1 MSQLF
6 ASPEEPQAEGTSTTP
21 VAVKVDGSL
30 LHDDASA
37 PDSASSPDSPVS
49 HDSAVLHDSAVSH
62 DSAAAETKAVQ
73 AVPVAD
79 GSTPSPYAPPAHASA
94 AYAPAPA
101 ATNGRTPDAIFGTPM
116 LEQGGPVNYSVPPV
130 QGGLPRPP
138 RGRNGAFAGIA
149 ALALLLGTAGGVG
162 GAAAYEAWGPDQ
174 PSTATLP
181 IAAGTPASHAEAGSV
196 AAVAQAVLP
205 SVVQIE
211 ATNGGA
217 GTATGSGV
225 IIRADGYILTNNH
238 VIESSDGVVSVLF
251 SDGHVEDGKVV
262 GKSVEYD
269 LAVVHVERTDL
280 TPLVLGDSDAMLV
293 GDPVIAIGSPL
304 GLDSTVTTGIVSAVD
319 RPVTTGDSAQGS
331 AFIAAIQTDA
341 AINPGNSGGP
351 LLNSAGEVIGINSA
365 IAALPG
371 ATQATGAGSVGLGFA
386 IPSNQARRVS
396 EELIANGK
404 AEVPVIGALLDIG
417 YKGRGVRVSDSSQL
431 EAGQSGVVAGSPAD
445 KAGIKEGDI
454 IVAID
459 GNPVADADT
468 AVVRIRSH
476 APGDQVTFTVERD
489 GKDTDVTLTLSSLSS
504 VDYKDDTVASDA
516 PQ

>member
-6 ASPEEPQAEGTSTTP
+6 ASPEEPQAEGAETAP
-21 VAVKVDGSL
+21 GAVKVDDAAPVDGS
-30 LHDDASA
+30 
-37 PDSASSPDSPVS
+37 VS
-49 HDSAVLHDSAVSH
+49 D
-62 DSAAAETKAVQ
+62 AAAQ
-73 AVPVAD
+73 AIPVAD
-79 GSTPSPYAPPAHASA
+79 GAAPSPYAPEAHTPTAYASA
-94 AYAPAPA
+94 PAVPGA
-101 ATNGRTPDAIFGTPM
+101 RTPDAIFGTPTP
-116 LEQGGPVNYSVPPV
+116 EQDGSINYSVPPV
-130 QGGLPRPP
+130 QGALPRPP
-138 RGRNGAFAGIA
+138 RGRKGAFAGIA
-149 ALALLLGTAGGVG
+149 ALALLLGTGGGIG

-174 PSTATLP
+174 TPTATLP
-181 IAAGTPASHAEAGSV
+181 IAAGTAVSQTETGSV
-196 AAVAQAVLP
+196 AAVAAAVLP

-217 GTATGSGV
+217 GTSTGSGV

-251 SDGHVEDGKVV
+251 SDGHVEDGTVV

-319 RPVTTGDSAQGS
+319 RPVTTGDSSEGS
-331 AFIAAIQTDA
+331 AYIAAIQTDA

-351 LLNSAGEVIGINSA
+351 LLNSVGEVIGINSA

-386 IPSNQARRVS
+386 IPSNQARRVA
-396 EELIANGK
+396 EELIATGK
-404 AEVPVIGALLDIG
+404 AEVPVIGALLDVT

-431 EAGQSGVVAGSPAD
+431 SAGQTGVVAGSPAD

-459 GNPVADADT
+459 GSPVADADT
-468 AVVRIRSH
+468 AVVLIRSH
-476 APGDQVTFTVERD
+476 APGDDVTFTVERD
-489 GKDTDVTLTLSSLSS
+489 GKDTDVTLTLASLSA
-504 VDYKDDTVASDA
+504 VDFQDTTTSGKGS
-516 PQ
+516 Q